1 MEIVLVLAVAAA
13 FGMALRRVERGLPLV
28 GPPRKVDVAAL
39 VLFTAFLGV
48 AVYGI
53 ENTDRVNSGTWQW
66 VETMLTLA
74 GYLGCGVLI
83 GRWWATLVLPMLAIL
98 IALPA
103 GENPAIGGDIPWV
116 AFIYVF
122 LAPLFV
128 GVVGVGVVARKF
140 AERLKYGRREPKAA

>member
-28 GPPRKVDVAAL
+28 GPPRKVDIAGL
-39 VLFTAFLGV
+39 VLFTALLGL

-53 ENTDRVNSGTWQW
+53 ENTERVNSGTWQW
-66 VETMLTLA
+66 VDTALTLA
-74 GYLGCGVLI
+74 GYFGCGVLI
-83 GRWWATLVLPMLAIL
+83 GRWWAALVLPALAIL
-98 IALPA
+98 IAVPA
-103 GENPAIGGDIPWV
+103 GENPAIDGDIPWV

-128 GVVGVGVVARKF
+128 GLVGVGVIARKL
-140 AERLKYGRREPKAA
+140 AVRLKARRQEPRPA

>member
-1 MEIVLVLAVAAA
+1 MDIVLVLALAAA
-13 FGMALRRVERGLPLV
+13 FGMALRRMERGLPLV

-39 VLFTAFLGV
+39 VLFTALLGV

-53 ENTDRVNSGTWQW
+53 ENTNRVNSETWQW
-66 VETMLTLA
+66 VDTMLTLA
-74 GYLGCGVLI
+74 GYVGCGVLI
-83 GRWWATLVLPMLAIL
+83 GRWWAALVLPMLAIL

-103 GENPAIGGDIPWV
+103 HENAAIDGDIPWV

-128 GVVGVGVVARKF
+128 GLVGIGVIGRKLGVRLRAR
-140 AERLKYGRREPKAA
+140 RREPRPA